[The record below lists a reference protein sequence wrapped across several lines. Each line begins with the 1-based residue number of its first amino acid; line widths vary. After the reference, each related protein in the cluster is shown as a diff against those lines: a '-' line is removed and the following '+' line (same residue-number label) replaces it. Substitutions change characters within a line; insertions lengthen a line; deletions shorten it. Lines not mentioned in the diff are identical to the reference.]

1 MGVFFVH
8 RLEARG
14 QASGQWRGSQEMRG
28 RGGGMGEEEAG
39 RPEAARKLL
48 ESAARPSISAAL
60 DCPSR
65 LTRARMLR
73 NMKKEAISDAH
84 SEAAVRLVAAREGG
98 FAHSEAAVRL
108 VAAREGGN
116 RDGWLQEVG
125 AVHRWRGGMSLQRD
139 REKGQV

>member
-1 MGVFFVH
+1 VGVFFVH

-98 FAHSEAAVRL
+98 
-108 VAAREGGN
+108 N

>member
-1 MGVFFVH
+1 
-8 RLEARG
+8 
-14 QASGQWRGSQEMRG
+14 
-28 RGGGMGEEEAG
+28 MGEEEAG

-98 FAHSEAAVRL
+98 
-108 VAAREGGN
+108 N

-139 REKGQV
+139 SEKGQV